1 MGTLIH
7 YPNSKADSKVKG
19 TIVFEKGY
27 IPKCFLEE
35 KFESITKSKEE
46 GSLLLQLM
54 EPMHLCCKVPCN
66 HGDLIFIPT
75 ILSKD
80 VGMEQPKWTSS
91 TTCNLD
97 YDDDTFVYMGRRLEC
112 EDKNQTFLTLGL
124 YPRVQVLFN
133 KAFQPLKEEYKAN
146 VMLGKDFISIC
157 FPNKEIIVVFCQAKS
172 EYVIDVLVRANN
184 PNNSQHH
191 TSATLVDIELKC
203 VINTLLTICAQPTGI
218 QGVKL
223 IESVIRPDCLCYPSR
238 AQDREDQ
245 CVEITYLKEQLRRK
259 ILQGEREL
267 YEWKWA
273 TQTPHPLQNDFI
285 DLLGSEIYGEVLMSC
300 KAWLKETL
308 ENPLLYFENDEIN
321 VSRERQNQ
329 QSMIITSLENTLLQH
344 LKDEML
350 DEATDDEVRSIKIM
364 AKAISI
370 LYQKLDANHKE
381 ILEKMN
387 AMHQELQSMRED
399 VITKVEKS
407 ISY

>member
-1 MGTLIH
+1 M
-7 YPNSKADSKVKG
+7 
-19 TIVFEKGY
+19 
-27 IPKCFLEE
+27 
-35 KFESITKSKEE
+35 
-46 GSLLLQLM
+46 
-54 EPMHLCCKVPCN
+54 
-66 HGDLIFIPT
+66 
-75 ILSKD
+75 
-80 VGMEQPKWTSS
+80 
-91 TTCNLD
+91 
-97 YDDDTFVYMGRRLEC
+97 
-112 EDKNQTFLTLGL
+112 
-124 YPRVQVLFN
+124 
-133 KAFQPLKEEYKAN
+133 
-146 VMLGKDFISIC
+146 
-157 FPNKEIIVVFCQAKS
+157 
-172 EYVIDVLVRANN
+172 
-184 PNNSQHH
+184 
-191 TSATLVDIELKC
+191 
-203 VINTLLTICAQPTGI
+203 ICAQPSGI

-223 IESVIRPDCLCYPSR
+223 IESVIRPDSLHDPSR

-245 CVEITYLKEQLRRK
+245 CVEITYLKEQLERK

-273 TQTPHPLQNDFI
+273 RQTPHPLQSDFI
-285 DLLGSEIYGEVLMSC
+285 HLLGSEIYGEVLMSC

-329 QSMIITSLENTLLQH
+329 QSMIITNLENTLLQH

-407 ISY
+407 ISKLLKLAMENKAEKQLPCIAIITTKGHEKNVVNLVTSLLGALSVQIHLYCEHEILPHPVENQPGITLTSWSESRAESLQKVLPYINFFFPILTTAIKLGINSMAPLASSFIPDSIPHLKLAKDHPMISSVIKSKFDTSSSSKTAHICPSTSEYFKEWQTCLEFILNDGHGGVTEQNIVEKLSLACQNR